1 EFTHQPCRFLPA
13 RAHRERFEA
22 LERPEDL
29 HRGVEHERHVLT
41 ARRRLESGMAIGTG
55 LLVHGDDDRMDAL
68 PDAAYSRRETP
79 PADLPP
85 PHLGLPIGTTLGFVW
100 RGAGEDM
107 RENPFGDEM
116 PRRSPHRTKRL
127 PQLIDDQRRTATDPS
142 RLRDHGP
149 ERVVE
154 IG

>member
-1 EFTHQPCRFLPA
+1 
-13 RAHRERFEA
+13 
-22 LERPEDL
+22 
-29 HRGVEHERHVLT
+29 
-41 ARRRLESGMAIGTG
+41 
-55 LLVHGDDDRMDAL
+55 
-68 PDAAYSRRETP
+68 RRETP

-149 ERVVE
+149 ERVVGSE
-154 IG
+154 RLQMILADLLAAVHPRPPRLGGAATTCTGSSSVRGGMTRDRAHQQFLPVFGDSTSVRSVILRILHRPRAA